1 MRRTL
6 AAALAAFALATSAAC
21 GDDESAI
28 DTAGTTEAATPAPAE
43 IVTSDLADVEVTG
56 AAGEEPTLAFDAAFG
71 VEETASRAITEGDG
85 EPIADGAV
93 VTFHFTFVNGRN
105 GQVVESSYDGEPA
118 QLVFEESL
126 MPGIYEGLGGV
137 RAGSRVLIAI
147 APGDGLGGDP
157 TGDVL
162 ETDTLLFFAE
172 VLAVRVPL
180 ARAEG
185 TAVPPVNGV
194 PGVVL
199 DGEGAPTITVP
210 TAEPPTE
217 LIAQRLIEGAG
228 EVVEA
233 GDTITVHYTG
243 VLWNT
248 GAVFD
253 SSWESGSPA
262 TFDIGT
268 GAVIKGWDDGLVGR
282 TVGTQIVLVV
292 PPAQGYPEGSPDGS
306 IAGTDTIVFVIDI
319 LDTSG

>member
-1 MRRTL
+1 MRRPL
-6 AAALAAFALATSAAC
+6 AAALATIALATAVGC
-21 GDDESAI
+21 GDDQSST
-28 DTAGTTEAATPAPAE
+28 DTADTTETPAAE
-43 IVTSDLADVEVTG
+43 PVEVVTTDLADVEVAG
-56 AAGEEPTLAFDAAFG
+56 DAGEEPTLTFEAAFG

-105 GQVVESSYDGEPA
+105 GEVIESSYDGDPA
-118 QLVFEESL
+118 ELVFEESL
-126 MPGIYEGLGGV
+126 MAGIYEGLGGV
-137 RAGSRVLIAI
+137 ASGSRVLIAI
-147 APGDGLGGDP
+147 APGDGLGDDP

-172 VLAVRVPL
+172 VLGVRVPL

-185 TAVPPVNGV
+185 TAVPPLDSV
-194 PGVVL
+194 PTVVL

-210 TAEPPTE
+210 AAAPPTE
-217 LIAQRLIEGAG
+217 LIAQPLIEGAG
-228 EVVEA
+228 DVVKA

-243 VLWNT
+243 VLWDT

-268 GAVIKGWDDGLVGR
+268 GAVIQGWDDGLVGR

-306 IAGTDTIVFVIDI
+306 ITGTDTIVFVIDI